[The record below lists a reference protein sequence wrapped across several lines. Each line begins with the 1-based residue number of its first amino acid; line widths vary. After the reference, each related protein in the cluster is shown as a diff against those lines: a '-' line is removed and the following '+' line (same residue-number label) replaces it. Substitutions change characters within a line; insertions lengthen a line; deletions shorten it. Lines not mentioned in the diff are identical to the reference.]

1 MTTAFDGRSYVA
13 FSATELFIHIRKARM
28 AAIEFKGAPAPTAL
42 MHYAL
47 DIRTFLFSHYFYT
60 GVRIAIGVIG
70 LTLLAFN
77 LADMPI
83 TMTVFL
89 GALCTSLMDLPSPLR
104 HKFNEMLAGVLLCT
118 AVMLI
123 ISLCAPIPWLVSVM
137 MVIVSF
143 LASMM
148 VVYGKKT
155 LPLQFAALMVMTLSM
170 ENNVPVSATFLH
182 AGLFLLGGLGYLS
195 YAMLISWFL
204 RRRVKQQVLAEALFE
219 LARYLRI
226 KADFYDVR
234 CDLSSQFN
242 TLVRHQIILADKL
255 QASRDLILRDMH
267 TKQDGLLVQ
276 VHLSM
281 LELYE
286 QVLSMHADYA
296 LLRSHFGNNDVMI
309 FLRDLANK
317 TAADIEAIAYAVT
330 RKRASLPSV
339 NYKAEL
345 RAIQYELQQG
355 QQASVAG
362 QIPDEAITVL
372 RLTYHKTQD
381 IIALIAQLHLATQQP
396 LDPIALLPG
405 ADMTPFLTQQ
415 KYQAELLLANL
426 RWQSPI
432 FRFAMRVALAVS
444 CGLWIAANLPYMSHS
459 YWIVLTIVI
468 ILKPNFS
475 STKQRLADRLI
486 GTIVGCLLTALILR
500 FVHDPMALLATL
512 FVASVAAPAFTYIKY
527 RYTAIAASV
536 QILMLLNL
544 LVPSGH
550 HGVVSERLIDTV
562 IGVAIATVFS
572 YVLPSWEYRDLPR
585 LLKNVLDACQRYLQA
600 SRDLLEENVGED
612 FFYRVCRKGFM
623 DSLSA
628 LIAAQVRMTD
638 EPISKQRAVHEIDR
652 FVVQNYLVA
661 AHVAALRILLRRHA
675 EGLPRTSVNR
685 LIELTYQ
692 NATTYLLQAQ
702 HILAYPNTTLATS
715 APLAP
720 ATPGK
725 SWAHTAARVDV
736 ILSTP
741 AEVLEWAGWHTF
753 ERRSTLLTN
762 DLQEIVTHTDA
773 ITNILHQTESK

>member
-1 MTTAFDGRSYVA
+1 
-13 FSATELFIHIRKARM
+13 
-28 AAIEFKGAPAPTAL
+28 

-60 GVRIAIGVIG
+60 GLRIATGVVG
-70 LTLLAFN
+70 LTMLVFN
-77 LADMPI
+77 MADMQT

-118 AVMLI
+118 LVMLV
-123 ISLCAPIPWLVSVM
+123 ISLCAPIHWLVSVA
-137 MVIVSF
+137 MVLVSF

-170 ENNVPVSATFLH
+170 ENTFLH
-182 AGLFLLGGLGYLS
+182 AGFFLAGGLGYLTYSMIVS
-195 YAMLISWFL
+195 YFL

-234 CDLSSQFN
+234 SDLQSQFT
-242 TLVRHQIILADKL
+242 TLVRQQIVLADKL
-255 QASRDLILRDMH
+255 QASRDLVLRDMH
-267 TKQDGLLVQ
+267 TKQDGLLVH

-286 QVLSMHADYA
+286 QVLSTHADYA
-296 LLRSHFGNNDVMI
+296 LLRSHFGDTDVII

-317 TAADIEAIAYAVT
+317 TAEDIESIAYAVT
-330 RKRASLPSV
+330 RKRASTPTV

-345 RAIQYELQQG
+345 RAVQYELQQL
-355 QQASVAG
+355 QQDSLAG
-362 QIPDEAITVL
+362 HIPDEAITVL
-372 RLTYHKTQD
+372 RVTYNKILD
-381 IIALIAQLHLATQQP
+381 IIELIAQLHLATST
-396 LDPIALLPG
+396 PIDAIPILPG
-405 ADMTPFLTQQ
+405 SDMTPFLTQQ
-415 KYQAELLLANL
+415 KYKAGLLIANL

-432 FRFAMRVALAVS
+432 FRFAIRVALAVS
-444 CGLWIAANLPYMSHS
+444 TGLWIAANLPYMSHG

-475 STKQRLADRLI
+475 STKQRMSDRLI
-486 GTIVGCLLTALILR
+486 GTVIGCLLTALILR
-500 FVHDPMALLATL
+500 FVHDPMGLLAVL
-512 FVASVAAPAFTYIKY
+512 FIASVAAPAFTYVKY

-544 LVPSGH
+544 LLPAGH
-550 HGVVSERLIDTV
+550 HGVIGERLIDTI
-562 IGVAIATVFS
+562 IGVAIATIFS

-585 LLKNVLDACQRYLQA
+585 LLKNVLHASHRYIKA
-600 SRDLLEENVGED
+600 SRDMLEGKVGDD

-628 LIAAQVRMTD
+628 LISAQVRMMD
-638 EPISKQRAVHEIDR
+638 EPMSKQRAVPEINR

-661 AHVAALRILLRRHA
+661 AHIAALRIMLRRHA
-675 EGLPRTSVNR
+675 EGLPREPVNK
-685 LIELTYQ
+685 LIEQTYL
-692 NATTYLLQAQ
+692 NATAHLLQAQ
-702 HILAYPNTTLATS
+702 SILEGPNAKQTVPVEDVAP
-715 APLAP
+715 AVVNPLADTMAAEDFALTTQP
-720 ATPGK
+720 GTP
-725 SWAHTAARVDV
+725 
-736 ILSTP
+736 
-741 AEVLEWAGWHTF
+741 EWSGWHTLR
-753 ERRSTLLTN
+753 RRSALLNN
-762 DLQEIVTHTDA
+762 DLQEIVAQTGA
-773 ITNILHQTESK
+773 IESILRKAEPV

>member
-1 MTTAFDGRSYVA
+1 
-13 FSATELFIHIRKARM
+13 
-28 AAIEFKGAPAPTAL
+28 

-60 GVRIAIGVIG
+60 GLRIATGVVG
-70 LTLLAFN
+70 LTMLVFN
-77 LADMPI
+77 MADMQT

-118 AVMLI
+118 LVMLV
-123 ISLCAPIPWLVSVM
+123 ISLCAPIHWLVSVA
-137 MVIVSF
+137 MVLVSF

-170 ENNVPVSATFLH
+170 ENSVPFDEAFLH
-182 AGLFLLGGLGYLS
+182 AGFFLAGGLGYLTYSMIVS
-195 YAMLISWFL
+195 YFL

-234 CDLSSQFN
+234 SDLQTQFT
-242 TLVRHQIILADKL
+242 TLVRQQIVLADKL
-255 QASRDLILRDMH
+255 QASRDLVLRDMH
-267 TKQDGLLVQ
+267 TKQDGLLVH

-286 QVLSMHADYA
+286 QVLSTHADYA
-296 LLRSHFGNNDVMI
+296 LLRSHFGDTDVII

-317 TAADIEAIAYAVT
+317 TAEDIESIAYAVT
-330 RKRASLPSV
+330 RKRVSTSTV

-345 RAIQYELQQG
+345 RAVQYEMQQLQQDNL
-355 QQASVAG
+355 AG

-372 RLTYHKTQD
+372 RVTYNKILD
-381 IIALIAQLHLATQQP
+381 IIELISQLHLATQT
-396 LDPIALLPG
+396 PIDAIPILPG
-405 ADMTPFLTQQ
+405 SDMTPFLTQQ
-415 KYQAELLLANL
+415 KYKAGLLIANL

-432 FRFAMRVALAVS
+432 FRFAIRVALAVS
-444 CGLWIAANLPYMSHS
+444 TGLWIAAHLPYMSHG

-475 STKQRLADRLI
+475 STKQRMSDRLI
-486 GTIVGCLLTALILR
+486 GTIIGCLLTALILR
-500 FVHDPMALLATL
+500 FVHDPMGLLAVL
-512 FVASVAAPAFTYIKY
+512 FIASVAAPAFTYVKY

-544 LVPSGH
+544 LLPAGH
-550 HGVVSERLIDTV
+550 HGAVGERLVDTI
-562 IGVAIATVFS
+562 IGVAIATIFS

-585 LLKNVLDACQRYLQA
+585 LLKNVLHASHRYIKA
-600 SRDLLEENVGED
+600 SRDMLEGKVNDD

-628 LIAAQVRMTD
+628 LISAQVRMMD
-638 EPISKQRAVHEIDR
+638 EPISKQRAVREINR

-661 AHVAALRILLRRHA
+661 AHIAALRILLRRHA
-675 EGLPRTSVNR
+675 EGLPRDPVNK
-685 LIELTYQ
+685 LIEQTYQ
-692 NATTYLLQAQ
+692 SATAHLLHAQ
-702 HILAYPNTTLATS
+702 TILAGPDGTTAATVPVEEVVPVNPLAETVAAEDIALATQ
-715 APLAP
+715 PD
-720 ATPGK
+720 
-725 SWAHTAARVDV
+725 AA
-736 ILSTP
+736 
-741 AEVLEWAGWHTF
+741 EWSGWHTF
-753 ERRSTLLTN
+753 RRRAALLDN
-762 DLQEIVTHTDA
+762 DLQEIVAQTGA
-773 ITNILHQTESK
+773 IESILRKAETA